1 VKLRYIIMLALLIA
15 AFVLSLSAGKTW
27 IAPMHWLANN
37 ADGWIMAELRLPRA
51 LLGLGIGAVLGLSGA
66 VLQGY
71 LRNPLA
77 DPTVIG
83 VSSSAALGGVTAIFF
98 GLSVWPYGIFICAM
112 IGAGGS
118 VLLLALMA
126 ARGDGVYGFILGGMV
141 LSTLAGSL
149 TAFLISI
156 AGNPFA
162 MSEILS
168 WLMGALTDR
177 TMDDAWR
184 ALPFIALG
192 GLILLTTGR
201 TLDALIL
208 GEVGARSIGANIGR
222 LRWLIIAG
230 VGIGVGASVAV
241 SGVVGFV
248 GLIVPHVMRSFFGER
263 PSEILLPSAIGGAIL
278 TLTADALVRLAP
290 GAGEIKLG
298 IVMAVLGAPFFF
310 LLLLRRGRENS
321 HA

>member
-1 VKLRYIIMLALLIA
+1 
-15 AFVLSLSAGKTW
+15 
-27 IAPMHWLANN
+27 
-37 ADGWIMAELRLPRA
+37 
-51 LLGLGIGAVLGLSGA
+51 
-66 VLQGY
+66 LQGY

-83 VSSSAALGGVTAIFF
+83 VSSSAALGGVAAIFF
-98 GLSVWPYGIFICAM
+98 GLSVWPYGLFICALV
-112 IGAGGS
+112 GAGAS
-118 VLLLALMA
+118 VLLLAVMA
-126 ARGDGVYGFILGGMV
+126 GRGAGVYGFILGGMV

-156 AGNPFA
+156 AANPFA
-162 MSEILS
+162 TSEILS

-177 TMDDAWR
+177 TMDDAAR
-184 ALPFIALG
+184 ALPFMALG
-192 GLILLTTGR
+192 CAILLSNAR

-208 GEVGARSIGANIGR
+208 GEDGARSIGANIGR

-248 GLIVPHVMRSFFGER
+248 GLIVPHVMRSLFGER
-263 PSEILLPSAIGGAIL
+263 PSAILLPSAIGGAIL
-278 TLTADALVRLAP
+278 TLTADALVRLTP
-290 GAGEIKLG
+290 GAGEIRLG

-310 LLLLRRGRENS
+310 LLLLRRRTEYG

>member
-1 VKLRYIIMLALLIA
+1 MKRLTLLMVLLIA
-15 AFVLSLSAGKTW
+15 AFILSLSAGKTW
-27 IAPMHWLANN
+27 IAPAHWFADN

-51 LLGLGIGAVLGLSGA
+51 LLALTIGAVLGLSGA

-83 VSSSAALGGVTAIFF
+83 VSSSAALGGVTAIYF
-98 GLSVWPYGIFICAM
+98 GLSIWPYGIFICAM
-112 IGAGGS
+112 IGAGAS
-118 VLLLALMA
+118 VLLLAVMT

-156 AGNPFA
+156 AANPYA

-177 TMDDAWR
+177 TIDDAVR
-184 ALPFIALG
+184 AVPFMITGGAL
-192 GLILLTTGR
+192 LLTTGR

-208 GEVGARSIGANIGR
+208 GEMGARSIGANIAR
-222 LRWLIIAG
+222 LRWIIIAG

-248 GLIVPHVMRSFFGER
+248 GLIVPHVMRGIFGER
-263 PSEILLPSAIGGAIL
+263 PSAILWPSAIGGAIL

-290 GAGEIKLG
+290 GAGEIRLG

-310 LLLLRRGRENS
+310 ALLLRRKGTFG

>member
-51 LLGLGIGAVLGLSGA
+51 LLGMGIGAVLGLSGA

-98 GLSVWPYGIFICAM
+98 GLSVWPYGIFIC
-112 IGAGGS
+112 
-118 VLLLALMA
+118 ALMA

-177 TMDDAWR
+177 TMDDARR

-208 GEVGARSIGANIGR
+208 GEVGARSIGANIGG